1 MLTFFRQHQPLRQEV
16 GVHTDGLLS
25 LSTLFMV
32 IVIIAIFKKD
42 IFCPPMTRS
51 ETEFFVLFLCVL
63 SKQEIWT
70 AMPRG
75 RTWQR
80 DLEGAQEATSNLIAD
95 ACRQLLGER
104 MAALF
109 VICGR
114 SNCNCREDS
123 CALKGGQY
131 WLHEQ
136 PPEPCSQ
143 EPRCAVCSVFT
154 RHLDLCNL
162 LGRASTS
169 KGALF
174 SRLLVSSMAVH
185 QVYDLAV
192 PADLPPGQRVA
203 RKQTVKVI
211 LCSMLDVERNR
222 LQRLRRIG
230 GLAMLVPKLLCVQLS
245 SGGTLFWQ
253 QLRRVSNTV
262 IGQRSQPAKLV
273 TLGAIRRRMPDN
285 SPWKEF
291 LNPGWDLLYRSD
303 CPWMTL
309 HVALQSLFSTCIPFC
324 LPSGYFPFP
333 TVVWLPVEIQDA
345 CKRQWARHQTVNKMF
360 SHDHNCILSCS
371 DSRQGGARGAFGEGI
386 QS

>member
-1 MLTFFRQHQPLRQEV
+1 MLFAASSHDTW
-16 GVHTDGLLS
+16 TS
-25 LSTLFMV
+25 
-32 IVIIAIFKKD
+32 AI
-42 IFCPPMTRS
+42 S
-51 ETEFFVLFLCVL
+51 
-63 SKQEIWT
+63 
-70 AMPRG
+70 
-75 RTWQR
+75 
-80 DLEGAQEATSNLIAD
+80 
-95 ACRQLLGER
+95 
-104 MAALF
+104 
-109 VICGR
+109 
-114 SNCNCREDS
+114 
-123 CALKGGQY
+123 
-131 WLHEQ
+131 
-136 PPEPCSQ
+136 
-143 EPRCAVCSVFT
+143 
-154 RHLDLCNL
+154 

-262 IGQRSQPAKLV
+262 IGQRSRPAKLV

-291 LNPGWDLLYRSD
+291 LNPG
-303 CPWMTL
+303 
-309 HVALQSLFSTCIPFC
+309 
-324 LPSGYFPFP
+324 
-333 TVVWLPVEIQDA
+333 
-345 CKRQWARHQTVNKMF
+345 
-360 SHDHNCILSCS
+360 
-371 DSRQGGARGAFGEGI
+371 
-386 QS
+386 

>member
-1 MLTFFRQHQPLRQEV
+1 
-16 GVHTDGLLS
+16 
-25 LSTLFMV
+25 
-32 IVIIAIFKKD
+32 
-42 IFCPPMTRS
+42 
-51 ETEFFVLFLCVL
+51 
-63 SKQEIWT
+63 
-70 AMPRG
+70 
-75 RTWQR
+75 
-80 DLEGAQEATSNLIAD
+80 
-95 ACRQLLGER
+95 
-104 MAALF
+104 
-109 VICGR
+109 
-114 SNCNCREDS
+114 
-123 CALKGGQY
+123 
-131 WLHEQ
+131 
-136 PPEPCSQ
+136 
-143 EPRCAVCSVFT
+143 
-154 RHLDLCNL
+154 
-162 LGRASTS
+162 
-169 KGALF
+169 
-174 SRLLVSSMAVH
+174 MAVH

-253 QLRRVSNTV
+253 QPRRVSNTV
-262 IGQRSQPAKLV
+262 IGQRSRPAKLV

-386 QS
+386 QN